1 MSDVR
6 ELHNR
11 AMDLVDRAVH
21 EKARRNT
28 VASLALFREALES
41 ELAAI
46 DKLREQSGLG
56 WSILLRSAATMA
68 LDCED
73 YRMAEKLASKA
84 LAGDPHPE
92 VVEEIRDVWERANF
106 HRHLEF
112 NGVALSGTE
121 VQLSLVGSA
130 VAGGMT
136 YLSELLTRADSFQ
149 KLVYRIAQRRLYKE
163 YTSRVPNDVRNGY
176 SAFAA
181 APTAGSFAIAI
192 KLAHPREQSSFPG
205 MLGTEEVISEFLDL
219 LELADGSHEDEIL
232 ERIPDPHYRQNFVG
246 LGKRLAPDGKRI
258 RQVGFTL
265 VNGVKTRSLS
275 ITTPASRF
283 LSPRM
288 ETIES
293 SGSVVE
299 ASGVLRF
306 ADASGQRANRIR
318 LDSDD
323 GSSHDVLVP
332 PGLMDDIVRPLWNSH
347 VTVRGSLLR
356 RQRIIK
362 LYEIRE
368 SDPEP
373 GRRTSKPISI
383 SNASGG
389 LQEPLL

>member
-11 AMDLVDRAVH
+11 AMDLVDRAVP
-21 EKARRNT
+21 EKARGNT
-28 VASLALFREALES
+28 EASLALFREALES

-46 DKLREQSGLG
+46 DNLREQSGLS

-205 MLGTEEVISEFLDL
+205 MLGTQGCWVPRRLSASSWISW
-219 LELADGSHEDEIL
+219 S
-232 ERIPDPHYRQNFVG
+232 
-246 LGKRLAPDGKRI
+246 
-258 RQVGFTL
+258 
-265 VNGVKTRSLS
+265 
-275 ITTPASRF
+275 
-283 LSPRM
+283 
-288 ETIES
+288 
-293 SGSVVE
+293 
-299 ASGVLRF
+299 
-306 ADASGQRANRIR
+306 
-318 LDSDD
+318 
-323 GSSHDVLVP
+323 
-332 PGLMDDIVRPLWNSH
+332 
-347 VTVRGSLLR
+347 
-356 RQRIIK
+356 
-362 LYEIRE
+362 
-368 SDPEP
+368 
-373 GRRTSKPISI
+373 
-383 SNASGG
+383 
-389 LQEPLL
+389 